1 MLKYIVSW
9 CIEPMN
15 IFWLLIA
22 LFFAS
27 RIRKS
32 NYSNFYLYA
41 ALVWIWLT
49 STRCVTDSLVVN
61 LEKRYQ
67 VLSKIHGDIDT
78 TLILVLGGGNF
89 TDISIPPQERLVASA
104 KARLMEGIRLLNT
117 NRKSK
122 LVLSG
127 YGGTGEISQA
137 EAYKSAALL
146 YNVDANRIALLDK
159 SRTTQEEAYYC
170 KKIFGSKTK
179 LVLVTSDI
187 HMPRSMYLFRKI
199 GLMPIAAPSDHILK
213 MNDDWVKG
221 SRDGIS
227 FFEYFTVPKWVSDVA
242 NQRKFS
248 SALHEY
254 IGLLWAKSS

>member
-1 MLKYIVSW
+1 
-9 CIEPMN
+9 MN
-15 IFWLLIA
+15 VFWLLIV
-22 LFFAS
+22 LFFAL

-32 NYSNFYLYA
+32 NYANFYLYS

-49 STRCVTDSLVVN
+49 STRYVTDTLVVN

-67 VLSKIHGDIDT
+67 VLNNIQDDIDT

-89 TDISIPPQERLVASA
+89 IDGSIPPQERLVSSA

-117 NRKSK
+117 NHKSK

-137 EAYKSAALL
+137 AAYKSAALL
-146 YNVDANRIALLDK
+146 YNVDANRITLLDK
-159 SRTTQEEAYYC
+159 PSTTQEEAYYC
-170 KKIFGSKTK
+170 KKIFGSKSK

-187 HMPRSMYLFRKI
+187 HMPRAMYLFRKM
-199 GLMPIAAPSDHILK
+199 GLLPIAAPCDHILK
-213 MNDDWVKG
+213 MNEDWVKS
-221 SRDGIS
+221 SRDGTS
-227 FFEYFTVPKWVSDVA
+227 FVEYFTIPKWVSDVA

-254 IGLLWAKSS
+254 IGLLWAKSY